1 MPVSGVNSTQSPD
14 ALAAPAA
21 SGTSLKSLNYD
32 AFLQLLVSEM
42 KYQDPTEPADTSQY
56 MAQLASFSSVE
67 QEIQANAKLDKIL
80 TSLSVAQATGAV
92 GKRMTSADGN
102 VTGIVTS
109 VKIFAD
115 SVSATLQNG
124 ATIKFGPGITVSEP

>member
-1 MPVSGVNSTQSPD
+1 MPVSAVTSTQTSS
-14 ALAAPAA
+14 ATSA

-67 QEIQANAKLDKIL
+67 QEIQSNAKLDKIL
-80 TSLSVAQATGAV
+80 TSLSMAQATGAV

-102 VTGIVTS
+102 VTGIVKS

-124 ATIKFGPGITVSEP
+124 ATIKFGPGVTVSEP